1 MQRRLHLGQVAQ
13 CSVLLKK
20 VRLSTVVSAYL
31 PNVLPE
37 QRSENLRVKH
47 QSQVTRCD
55 LSYGSSATIPGDTF
69 HCAKRL
75 GVVQEKRP
83 AEGLFDKELDPHPP
97 DI

>member
-1 MQRRLHLGQVAQ
+1 MQRRLRLGQVAQ
-13 CSVLLKK
+13 CSVILKK

-37 QRSENLRVKH
+37 QQSENLRVKH

-55 LSYGSSATIPGDTF
+55 LSYKAVFFSSATIPRDTF

-75 GVVQEKRP
+75 GVVREERP
-83 AEGLFDKELDPHPP
+83 AEGLFDK
-97 DI
+97 